1 MMRFLAVV
9 VALVLAAPGAHAQ
22 GWELSS
28 EVDDFSNETRVV
40 AMSPEVSG
48 DPYESSRIFVRCTN
62 GQELETYI
70 VFNYLNPTQREGT
83 YIRLQ
88 TKIDAED
95 PFDTKARLS
104 REGRSLFLVGG
115 LYLIWEDLTE
125 KSLEVFTDPEQR
137 RESVKKLQDS
147 KRPSAHS
154 VAKRL
159 ETASAYAIRLSYHNV
174 GPVTIRYDMNGS
186 SETIQE
192 VISACGPWKD
202 EDGGNTD

>member
-1 MMRFLAVV
+1 MRFLAVV
-9 VALVLAAPGAHAQ
+9 VALVLGAPGAHAQ

-40 AMSPEVSG
+40 AKSPEVSG

-62 GQELETYI
+62 GKELETYI

-88 TKIDAED
+88 TKVDAED
-95 PFDTKARLS
+95 PHDTKARLG
-104 REGRSLFLVGG
+104 REGRSLFLVGAF
-115 LYLIWEDLTE
+115 YLIWEDLFAGPDRTE
-125 KSLEVFTDPEQR
+125 
-137 RESVKKLQDS
+137 ESVKKLQDT
-147 KRPSAHS
+147 KRPSAHT

-186 SETIQE
+186 SEAIQE

-202 EDGGNTD
+202 DGGGNTG